1 MAKTNRNSIF
11 LGRKAYFPDW
21 LYIMVLYI
29 NYYGFKK
36 NQILTQNPK
45 VLALVFTKKESLWQ
59 KLIETPYFL
68 AVKPIF
74 HISYT

>member
-1 MAKTNRNSIF
+1 
-11 LGRKAYFPDW
+11 
-21 LYIMVLYI
+21 MVLYI